1 MNERVLFELWRRQ
14 SGLVTAESYSTAW
27 LSAVPSLIQSA
38 RPAWPEA
45 LSLLRSMQLPD
56 GGWGENSVYYAHDRM
71 ISTLAAVMSLRIW
84 ADPQDELRIEQGLK
98 AISLYAQ
105 DLGHEY
111 IEPIGFEL
119 LLPSLA
125 TELELLGLPFPH
137 EAWAQVSESTKA
149 KLGLI
154 GKLDVDPMKPRT
166 WWFSMEL
173 LPSERLA
180 QVDERVLDRYG
191 AIATSSAATAALL
204 RAYRLQGKDVR
215 SAAAY
220 LERVAQAT
228 GGGGN
233 VTWPIDVFELAWT
246 LDNLR
251 RAGVK
256 PTHAGIAPM
265 VWRLATYWELPPLG
279 VTWNQAFRVRDGD
292 HPAVAYR
299 VLRWAGLHPS
309 DQPILDFWSEEAGLY
324 MTYLDERG
332 TSISTAI
339 HGLTAFRENPYNRT
353 HRHIAVRL
361 TDWLRE
367 RVKGE
372 AGFHDKWHLS
382 PLYPASRL
390 LPTLIGWDDDLA
402 RFTMDFILDLQR
414 EDGGWGLTACSNQEE
429 TALAVL
435 ALTEAYGMGLM
446 KDLSVLR
453 RAQNF
458 LNWHVNELPYERLWI
473 GKSLYLPIG
482 VVKGV
487 ICAAQLALSR
497 HLPEQAHYP
506 TWAMG
511 RATRTSD
518 VLAVGGD

>member
-1 MNERVLFELWRRQ
+1 MNERVLFELWRKQ
-14 SGLVTAESYSTAW
+14 SGLITAESYSTAW
-27 LSAVPSLIQSA
+27 MSVVPSLIQPT
-38 RPAWPEA
+38 RPAWPDA
-45 LSLLRSMQLPD
+45 LALIRAMQLPD
-56 GGWGENSVYYAHDRM
+56 GGWGDHSVYYAHDRM
-71 ISTLAAVMSLRIW
+71 ISTLAAVMALKIW
-84 ADPQDELRIEQGLK
+84 ADPQDEQRIAEGLQ
-98 AISLYAQ
+98 AISLYAC
-105 DLGHEY
+105 DLKYEQV
-111 IEPIGFEL
+111 EPIGFEL

-125 TELELLGLPFPH
+125 TELELLSLPFPH
-137 EAWAQVSESTKA
+137 EAWAQVSESTKV
-149 KLGLI
+149 KLGLV
-154 GKLDVDPMKPRT
+154 GKLDVDPLKPRT

-173 LPSERLA
+173 LPTERLA
-180 QVDERVLDRYG
+180 RLDEQVLDRYG
-191 AIATSSAATAALL
+191 AIATSSAATAAFL
-204 RAYRLQGKDVR
+204 RAHRLQGREVR

-220 LERVAQAT
+220 LERVFQAT

-251 RAGVK
+251 RSGIK

-265 VWRLATYWELPPLG
+265 IWRLATYWELPPLG

-309 DQPILDFWSEEAGLY
+309 DQPIMDFWHEESGSY

-332 TSISTAI
+332 TSISTTI

-353 HRHIAVRL
+353 HRHIAIQL

-367 RVKGE
+367 RVKGR

-402 RFTMDFILDLQR
+402 RFTMEFILSQQR
-414 EDGGWGLTACSNQEE
+414 EDGGWGLTVNSNQEE

-435 ALTEAYGMGLM
+435 ALAEAYGGGLL
-446 KDLSVLR
+446 KDLMPLR
-453 RAQNF
+453 RAQSF
-458 LNWHVNELPYERLWI
+458 LNRHVNEMPQERLWI

-497 HLPEQAHYP
+497 HLPEQASYP
-506 TWAMG
+506 TWAIG
-511 RATRTSD
+511 RTLRTHDALATD
-518 VLAVGGD
+518 